1 MLNNLVCPPYCCY
14 LLETITINIYHSSI
28 IITALPS
35 STHSEVFIGS
45 TSAVGSSPCE
55 GGWGVAAPGDAPGG
69 EDDDDVDDQS
79 EI

>member
-1 MLNNLVCPPYCCY
+1 M
-14 LLETITINIYHSSI
+14 
-28 IITALPS
+28 
-35 STHSEVFIGS
+35 FIGS

>member
-1 MLNNLVCPPYCCY
+1 MMNKLALCP
-14 LLETITINIYHSSI
+14 S
-28 IITALPS
+28 S
-35 STHSEVFIGS
+35 STHSEMFIGS
-45 TSAVGSSPCE
+45 TSAVGSSPGE